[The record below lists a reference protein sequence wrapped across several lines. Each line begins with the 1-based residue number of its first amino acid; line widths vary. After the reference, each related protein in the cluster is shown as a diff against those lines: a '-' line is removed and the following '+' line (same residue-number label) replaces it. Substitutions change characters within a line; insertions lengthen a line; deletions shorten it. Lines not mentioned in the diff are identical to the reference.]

1 MLDDDPDSGNV
12 LCWVIERSY
21 RVLRASTAD
30 EAVDFWHEHNG
41 SIGLIVADIFLS
53 SPVSGTQVAIQ
64 VRESSPHVAVLF
76 TSGTPLEG
84 WRDVDFENFKNLMS
98 GRVDFLQKPFTAQAL
113 VRKVDALLNGDWSA
127 IEAQALYENATSYR
141 TGFK

>member
-1 MLDDDPDSGNV
+1 MPLRANFWQRQHGGCLGFPLVRRRGSLIIPSIPTPNGSGTSALKTILVLDDDPDSGNV

-64 VRESSPHVAVLF
+64 VRES
-76 TSGTPLEG
+76 
-84 WRDVDFENFKNLMS
+84 
-98 GRVDFLQKPFTAQAL
+98 
-113 VRKVDALLNGDWSA
+113 
-127 IEAQALYENATSYR
+127 
-141 TGFK
+141 